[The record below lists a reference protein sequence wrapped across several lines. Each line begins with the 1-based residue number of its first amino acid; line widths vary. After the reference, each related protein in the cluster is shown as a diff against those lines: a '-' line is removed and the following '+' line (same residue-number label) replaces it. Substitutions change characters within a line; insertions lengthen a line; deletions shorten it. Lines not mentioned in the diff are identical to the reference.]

1 MTASVVTGLFSVCFS
16 QDWSLYCTAIIS
28 GLRSKNQTNLSNRQ
42 SVGLIKVG
50 EYPKQCSFLKLLY
63 DLRFNFCE

>member
-50 EYPKQCSFLKLLY
+50 EYPK
-63 DLRFNFCE
+63 